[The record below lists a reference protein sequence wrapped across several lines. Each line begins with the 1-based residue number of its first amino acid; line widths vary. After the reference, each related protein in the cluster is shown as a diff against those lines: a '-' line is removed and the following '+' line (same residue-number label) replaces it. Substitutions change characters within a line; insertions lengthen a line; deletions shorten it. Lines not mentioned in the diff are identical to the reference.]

1 MEPIRMSR
9 PSLACLD
16 GYDDASKQL
25 RLVGSAGGGGYQFRV
40 KMVFFFFLFSK
51 IDSLCG

>member
-40 KMVFFFFLFSK
+40 KMVFFSSFFQ
-51 IDSLCG
+51 D